1 MIMGHSDCGAI
12 KAYMRGF
19 NEESYNIKRELD
31 FIRPVIKNEFDE
43 SHFAQELSHNIERNI
58 DYQVNIACKKYKDL
72 ILQNKLIVMGIY
84 YDFLNDFNKGKG
96 RIIIVNV
103 NKKKDVEEIA
113 KLPYFEMITEEEK
126 QFFVGRI

>member
-1 MIMGHSDCGAI
+1 MVMGHSDCGAI

-31 FIRPVIKNEFDE
+31 FIRPIIKNEFDE
-43 SHFAQELSHNIERNI
+43 SQFAKELSHTIERNI
-58 DYQVNIACKKYKDL
+58 DYQVNIACKKYRDL
-72 ILQNKLIVMGIY
+72 ISQNKLIVMGIY

-103 NKKKDVEEIA
+103 NKKKDVEEIS
-113 KLPYFEMITEEEK
+113 KLPYFELITEEEK
-126 QFFVGRI
+126 QYFVGRI